1 MDQCIIKM
9 LHIETEGGIF
19 DEIVD
24 CTYVLLCCGKNPQ
37 REENV
42 YIQLNILK
50 PSKHIIIVYNSG
62 YKLCKYSSNPSDDLR
77 NAQLYIFNHALD
89 NNYKRILYLEDDFYL
104 TQQIPNKDIE
114 SITRFINKEDPT
126 IYGLGNLAIPTLPT
140 LFSKHQKALGNL
152 IYISHAIIYNQ
163 KYMKNAILFKAN
175 NPKEYMIDQIS
186 SHIPNSKNYRYYK
199 PLIYQ
204 TFPVTENQVNS
215 WQIMFP
221 KPLKKIG
228 LNNLQK
234 FIKTTKLDKTHEPGF
249 KIIYILPYIF
259 YTIIFIFVL
268 LLLFYI
274 YKKLKL
280 NRSNN
285 KYPK

>member
-1 MDQCIIKM
+1 MDQCINKM
-9 LHIETEGGIF
+9 LHIETDGGIF
-19 DEIVD
+19 DEIID

-42 YIQLNILK
+42 YTQLEILN

-62 YKLCKYSSNPSDDLR
+62 YKLCKYSSSSSDDLR

-104 TQQIPNKDIE
+104 SQQIPNKDID
-114 SITRFINKEDPT
+114 SITHFITKEDPT
-126 IYGLGNLAIPTLPT
+126 IYGLGNLILPSLST

-152 IYISHAIIYNQ
+152 VYISHAIIYNQ
-163 KYMKNAILFKAN
+163 NYMKNAILFKAN
-175 NPKEYMIDQIS
+175 NPKNYMIDQITK
-186 SHIPNSKNYRYYK
+186 HIPNSKNYRYYK
-199 PLIYQ
+199 ALIYQ
-204 TFPVTENQVNS
+204 TFPVTDNQVNS
-215 WQIMFP
+215 WEIMFP

-228 LNNLQK
+228 MNSLEK

-249 KIIYILPYIF
+249 NILYLLPYIF
-259 YTIIFIFVL
+259 YGIIFILVL
-268 LLLFYI
+268 LLLFFI

-280 NRSNN
+280 NRSNK